1 MTRQHLTERELTEK
15 IVIDMQL
22 PLCEVT
28 ESFIKE
34 LSLLEPFGKG
44 NTKPVFA
51 QRKLSLL
58 RGRLLGKHQNVLKLE
73 VMDEDHTIMEA
84 VFFRRDGVVFFFLL
98 SFRKNT
104 AQTPESSFFPEEDRI
119 FFMDVT
125 YYPGVNNIWG
135 KRHCRLPFG
144 LSVIL

>member
-1 MTRQHLTERELTEK
+1 MRKALNDQTTLTERELTEK

-84 VFFRRDGVVFFFLL
+84 VFFGEMESFFSCLSEKYGPDAREQLL
-98 SFRKNT
+98 SGRG
-104 AQTPESSFFPEEDRI
+104 QDL
-119 FFMDVT
+119 FMDVT
-125 YYPGVNNIWG
+125 YYPGVNEYMG
-135 KRHCRLPFG
+135 KKTLQIT
-144 LSVIL
+144 ILDYR